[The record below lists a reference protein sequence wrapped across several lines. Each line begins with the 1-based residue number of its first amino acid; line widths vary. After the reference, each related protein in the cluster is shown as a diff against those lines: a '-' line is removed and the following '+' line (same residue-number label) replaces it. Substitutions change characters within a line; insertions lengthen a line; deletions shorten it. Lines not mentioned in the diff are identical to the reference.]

1 MSQVQSTLTCFCEEE
16 FTVSYDDVVDLSSPD
31 VRQDVLEGRF
41 LAFPCPACGK
51 TLKIE
56 PRVQLRDGSDIWDVY
71 PEMERDHFL
80 AGKLTVDPSAQRVVF
95 GYKEMAEKIHLLA
108 DNLDDRPIE
117 ILKYL
122 FLQKQGWPES
132 LVLYYKGDQDDK
144 ISFYLEGLKENEIG
158 VTGVPKLYYNKLR
171 DQLNQAEYQELLSG
185 PYISVQKLAK
195 ED

>member
-1 MSQVQSTLTCFCEEE
+1 M
-16 FTVSYDDVVDLSSPD
+16 SYDDVVDLSSAE
-31 VRQDVLEGRF
+31 VRKEVLEGQF
-41 LAFPCPACGK
+41 LSFTCPACGQ

-56 PRVQLRDGSDIWDVY
+56 PRVQLRDGSETWDVY

-80 AGKLTVDPSAQRVVF
+80 AGKLAVDPLAQRVVF
-95 GYKEMAEKIHLLA
+95 GYKEMAEKIHLLE
-108 DNLDDRPIE
+108 DRLDDRPIE

-122 FLQKQGWPES
+122 FLQKQGWPEA
-132 LVLYYKGDQDDK
+132 LVLYYKGCQDDK

-158 VTGVPKLYYNKLR
+158 VTGVPKLYYDKLR
-171 DQLNQAEYQELLSG
+171 DQLSQTEYQELLSG